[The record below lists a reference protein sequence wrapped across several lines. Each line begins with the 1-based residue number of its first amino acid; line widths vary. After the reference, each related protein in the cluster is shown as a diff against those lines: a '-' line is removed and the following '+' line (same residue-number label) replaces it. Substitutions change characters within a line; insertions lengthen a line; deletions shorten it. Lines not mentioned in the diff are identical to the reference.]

1 LWTHPTRRRLRH
13 MIVDRYDP
21 VNLFEL
27 LPKELE
33 LEMDPVLAKL
43 DRLLDDDVLFA
54 WVKEDLAKR
63 HPKSRTHGRHSTP
76 VEVILRMLIVRRLYD
91 LSYEQTERFV
101 SDSLTLRQFCRLYLE
116 RAPDD
121 TTLIRW
127 SNLIG
132 EQTLRRIH
140 ERVVA
145 LAREHKVT
153 GGRKLRI
160 DGTVV
165 ETNIAHPTDSGLLR
179 DGVRVLGRLARKA
192 KRCLAEEARAVGGLF
207 RDRTRSAKRLAR
219 KIDEAGRRR
228 TKEAKEGSLAAYQRL
243 VEVASASL
251 GQAKKQ
257 REALL
262 ALGSAGVEALRNELG
277 EVGELVE
284 RVIGQTQRRVFEG
297 EQVPAQEK
305 LVSIFEPHT
314 RIIRRGKSGKPTE
327 FGRKVWLSEVEGGI
341 ISDYRILEGNPK
353 DESQIVPSLER
364 HQRLFGREPPRLLAG
379 DRGTYSAANE
389 AAARE
394 RGVKRVALP
403 KPGAKSEE
411 RKHYERQGW
420 FRRAKRFRAGI
431 EGRISV
437 LKRGGELGRCRDKGE
452 AGYERWVGMGVVS
465 ANLLQIA
472 RKLAADPKRRSDSKM
487 ERGAKRG
494 LRSLSSS
501 RSLYFAPETS

>member
-1 LWTHPTRRRLRH
+1 
-13 MIVDRYDP
+13 MIVDRYEP

-27 LPKELE
+27 LPKQLE

-54 WVKEDLAKR
+54 RVKEDLAKR
-63 HPKSRTHGRHSTP
+63 HPESRTRGRHSTP

-132 EQTLRRIH
+132 EETVRRMH

-145 LAREHKVT
+145 LAREHKLT
-153 GGRKLRI
+153 RARKLRI
-160 DGTVV
+160 DATVV
-165 ETNIAHPTDSGLLR
+165 ETDIAHPTDSRLLR

-192 KRCLAEEARAVGGLF
+192 KRYLADELRAVGELF
-207 RDRTRSAKRLAR
+207 RDRSRSAKRLAR
-219 KIDEAGRRR
+219 KIDEAARRR
-228 TKEAKEGSLAAYQRL
+228 TKEAKEGSLAAYRRL

-251 GQAKKQ
+251 GQAKRQ
-257 REALL
+257 REALNPVV
-262 ALGSAGVEALRNELG
+262 GSAAAAVEALQEELG
-277 EVGELVE
+277 EVSELVE
-284 RVIGQTQRRVFEG
+284 RVIGQTWRRVFEG

-314 RIIRRGKSGKPTE
+314 QIIRRGKSGKLTE

-353 DESQIVPSLER
+353 DESQVVPSLEG
-364 HQRLFGREPPRLLAG
+364 HQRLFGRAPGLLAG
-379 DRGTYSAANE
+379 DRATHSAANE
-389 AAARE
+389 EAARE
-394 RGVKRVALP
+394 RGVKRTSLP
-403 KPGAKSEE
+403 KPGFKSSE
-411 RKHYERQGW
+411 RKEKEREGW
-420 FRRAKRFRAGI
+420 FRRAQRFRAGI

-437 LKRGGELGRCRDKGE
+437 C
-452 AGYERWVGMGVVS
+452 
-465 ANLLQIA
+465 
-472 RKLAADPKRRSDSKM
+472 KRR
-487 ERGAKRG
+487 GA
-494 LRSLSSS
+494 
-501 RSLYFAPETS
+501 

>member
-1 LWTHPTRRRLRH
+1 
-13 MIVDRYDP
+13 MITDRYDP
-21 VNLFEL
+21 VNIFEL
-27 LPKELE
+27 LPEKLN
-33 LEMDPVLAKL
+33 LEMDPVLAQL
-43 DRLLDDDVLFA
+43 DRLLEDQTLLA
-54 WVKEDLAKR
+54 QLKEDLAKR
-63 HPKSRTHGRHSTP
+63 HPNSKTKGRRSTP

-91 LSYEQTERFV
+91 LSYEQTERMV
-101 SDSLTLRQFCRLYLE
+101 SDSLTLRQFCRVYLE
-116 RAPDD
+116 RVPDD

-127 SNLIG
+127 VNLIG
-132 EQTLRRIH
+132 RETLRRIH
-140 ERVVA
+140 EHVVS
-145 LAREHKVT
+145 LAVEHKVT
-153 GGRKLRI
+153 YGRKLRV
-160 DGTVV
+160 DSTVV

-192 KRCLAEEARAVGGLF
+192 KRCVLTLADEATTVAANGTKEMF

-219 KIDEAGRRR
+219 KIDEASRRR
-228 TKEAKEGSLAAYQRL
+228 TKEAKEGSKEAYRRL

-251 GQAKKQ
+251 KQAQRQ
-257 REALL
+257 REAL
-262 ALGSAGVEALRNELG
+262 GVVGTAAAEVLRNELSKI
-277 EVGELVE
+277 GELVE
-284 RVIGQTQRRVFEG
+284 GVIEQTQLRVFEG
-297 EQVPAQEK
+297 KQVAAQEK
-305 LVSIFEPHT
+305 LVSIFEEHT
-314 RIIRRGKSGKPTE
+314 QIICRGKSGKPTE

-353 DESQIVPSLER
+353 DESQLIPSLET
-364 HQRLFGREPPRLLAG
+364 HQRLFGRAPPRLLAG
-379 DRGTYSAANE
+379 DRGTYSSANE

-420 FRRAKRFRAGI
+420 FRRAQRFRAGI

-452 AGYERWVGMGVVS
+452 AGYERWVGMGIVS

-472 RKLAADPKRRSDSKM
+472 RKLAAVPKRRTGSKM
-487 ERGAKRG
+487 DRGAKRG
-494 LRSLSSS
+494 LRSLSSR

>member
-1 LWTHPTRRRLRH
+1 
-13 MIVDRYDP
+13 MIVDRYEP

-27 LPKELE
+27 LPKQLE

-54 WVKEDLAKR
+54 RVKEDLAKR
-63 HPKSRTHGRHSTP
+63 HPESRTRGRHSTP

-132 EQTLRRIH
+132 EETVRRMH

-145 LAREHKVT
+145 LAREHKLT
-153 GGRKLRI
+153 RARKLRI
-160 DGTVV
+160 DATVV
-165 ETNIAHPTDSGLLR
+165 ETDIAHPTDSRLLR

-192 KRCLAEEARAVGGLF
+192 KRYLADEARVVGELF

-219 KIDEAGRRR
+219 KIDEAARRR
-228 TKEAKEGSLAAYQRL
+228 TKEAKEGSLAAYRRL

-257 REALL
+257 REALNPVV
-262 ALGSAGVEALRNELG
+262 GSAAAAAAVEALQEELG
-277 EVGELVE
+277 EVSELVE
-284 RVIGQTQRRVFEG
+284 RVIGQTWRRVFEG

-305 LVSIFEPHT
+305 KLVSIFEPHT
-314 RIIRRGKSGKPTE
+314 QIIRRGKSGKLTE

-353 DESQIVPSLER
+353 DESQVVPSLEG
-364 HQRLFGREPPRLLAG
+364 HQRLFGRAPGLLAG
-379 DRGTYSAANE
+379 RSRNAFGGQRRSG
-389 AAARE
+389 ARARSKTNILAE
-394 RGVKRVALP
+394 
-403 KPGAKSEE
+403 
-411 RKHYERQGW
+411 
-420 FRRAKRFRAGI
+420 AGI
-431 EGRISV
+431 QE
-437 LKRGGELGRCRDKGE
+437 
-452 AGYERWVGMGVVS
+452 
-465 ANLLQIA
+465 
-472 RKLAADPKRRSDSKM
+472 
-487 ERGAKRG
+487 
-494 LRSLSSS
+494 
-501 RSLYFAPETS
+501 F

>member
-43 DRLLDDDVLFA
+43 DWLLDDDVLFA

-63 HPKSRTHGRHSTP
+63 HPKSGTHGRHSTP

-257 REALL
+257 RE
-262 ALGSAGVEALRNELG
+262 EALRNELG

-353 DESQIVPSLER
+353 DESQVVPSLER